1 MFRTMFYTSLGR
13 LLMVD
18 LGEDE
23 DRFEA
28 FMIPL
33 TQAFESLGQVE
44 FVYINILVFFPSKP
58 IIEHRKPLA
67 LFLSKLKIMGL
78 LFIN

>member
-1 MFRTMFYTSLGR
+1 MFYTSLGR

-23 DRFEA
+23 DKFDA

-33 TQAFESLGQVE
+33 TQSFESLGQVLLNSTNGYNTE
-44 FVYINILVFFPSKP
+44 EVWG
-58 IIEHRKPLA
+58 
-67 LFLSKLKIMGL
+67 KLISSIAL
-78 LFIN
+78 LFATY

>member
-1 MFRTMFYTSLGR
+1 MFYTSLGR

-23 DRFEA
+23 DKFEA

-33 TQAFESLGQVE
+33 TTAFESLGQAG
-44 FVYINILVFFPSKP
+44 
-58 IIEHRKPLA
+58 LA
-67 LFLSKLKIMGL
+67 KEPGFKK
-78 LFIN
+78 

>member
-44 FVYINILVFFPSKP
+44 FVYIDLLVFFLPGQLVSTENP
-58 IIEHRKPLA
+58 
-67 LFLSKLKIMGL
+67 
-78 LFIN
+78 

>member
-44 FVYINILVFFPSKP
+44 FVYIDLLVFFLQS
-58 IIEHRKPLA
+58 EL
-67 LFLSKLKIMGL
+67 LSTE
-78 LFIN
+78 NP

>member
-1 MFRTMFYTSLGR
+1 MFYTSLGR

-33 TQAFESLGQVE
+33 TQAFESLGQVRYTYSE
-44 FVYINILVFFPSKP
+44 RTILCTVPKCTTNNSITVEYLWSF
-58 IIEHRKPLA
+58 
-67 LFLSKLKIMGL
+67 
-78 LFIN
+78 

>member
-1 MFRTMFYTSLGR
+1 MFYTSLGR

-44 FVYINILVFFPSKP
+44 FVCIDLLVFFLQS
-58 IIEHRKPLA
+58 EL
-67 LFLSKLKIMGL
+67 LSTE
-78 LFIN
+78 NP